1 MFAYLL
7 PLHSAV
13 RWLVLIILI
22 AAIVRSYYAYKKA
35 IPYRKADKRL
45 RELTTA
51 ILNIQLLIGL
61 WLYSISPMV
70 RYFLQNF
77 QKGVK
82 LREIRF
88 FGMEHSLMMLIAV
101 ILVSIGS
108 AKARKQRTDAH
119 KFRTQWL
126 WYGIALLVILS
137 SIPWSFSP
145 LTSRPLIRWF

>member
-22 AAIVRSYYAYKKA
+22 AAIIRSYYAYKKA
-35 IPYRKADKRL
+35 IPYHKADKRL

-61 WLYSISPMV
+61 WLYSISPLV

-108 AKARKQRTDAH
+108 AKARKQRTDAD